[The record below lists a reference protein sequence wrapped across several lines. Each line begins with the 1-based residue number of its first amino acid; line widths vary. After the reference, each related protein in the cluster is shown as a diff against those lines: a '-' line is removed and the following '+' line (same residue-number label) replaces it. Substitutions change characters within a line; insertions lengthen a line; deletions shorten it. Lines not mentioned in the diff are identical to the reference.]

1 MIELL
6 LALQLVTLHR
16 PDGRAI
22 FINPA
27 EVTAVAV
34 PRREDAKTTIHGANC
49 VVFLSDRHFFGVIEP
64 CVEVNRLL
72 GE

>member
-27 EVTAVAV
+27 EVTVVAV
-34 PRREDAKTTIHGANC
+34 PRREDAKTTTRGGNC
-49 VVFLSDRHFFGVIEP
+49 WCF
-64 CVEVNRLL
+64 
-72 GE
+72 